1 MIPDKESQNV
11 EFKQGWHDDYLKWV
25 CGFANAG
32 GGSLFVGVNDEG
44 KVCGL
49 NNSRQLMEEI
59 PSKTRDLMGVTVA
72 VNLLNEKGKDC
83 IEIITPEYNTPISLR
98 GRYYYRSGSTN
109 AELTGNA
116 LTDFLMR
123 KFGKTW
129 DDVYEISY
137 SPELIDTKTIEIFK
151 RLALDRLPGV
161 SAENDPQILLQKLNL
176 IKNGKLN
183 RAAILLFGADP
194 QDFFKQAHIRIGKF
208 ASDVDIIS
216 SDLIVGNL
224 FQQVDQALNI
234 LKAKYLTSA
243 ITYEGIHRRE
253 ILEYPYLALRE
264 AILNAIIHRDY
275 LTTSATQIRIFTDKL
290 IIINEGALPHEI
302 KVEDLKVTHLS
313 KPEYA
318 ACRCILQSRLY

>member
-1 MIPDKESQNV
+1 MIPSKESQNV
-11 EFKQGWHDDYLKWV
+11 EFKQGWHDDYLKWI

-32 GGSLFVGVNDEG
+32 GGSLFVGINDEG

-83 IEIITPEYNTPISLR
+83 IEIVTPEYNTPISLR

-137 SPELIDTKTIEIFK
+137 SPELIDNQTIEIFK

-161 SAENDPQILLQKLNL
+161 SAENDP
-176 IKNGKLN
+176 
-183 RAAILLFGADP
+183 
-194 QDFFKQAHIRIGKF
+194 
-208 ASDVDIIS
+208 
-216 SDLIVGNL
+216 
-224 FQQVDQALNI
+224 
-234 LKAKYLTSA
+234 
-243 ITYEGIHRRE
+243 
-253 ILEYPYLALRE
+253 
-264 AILNAIIHRDY
+264 
-275 LTTSATQIRIFTDKL
+275 
-290 IIINEGALPHEI
+290 
-302 KVEDLKVTHLS
+302 
-313 KPEYA
+313 
-318 ACRCILQSRLY
+318 